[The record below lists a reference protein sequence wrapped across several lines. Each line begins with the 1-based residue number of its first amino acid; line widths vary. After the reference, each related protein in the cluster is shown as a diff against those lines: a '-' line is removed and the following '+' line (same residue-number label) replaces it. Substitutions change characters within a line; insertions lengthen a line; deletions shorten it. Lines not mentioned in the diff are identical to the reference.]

1 MVTIH
6 GIALIAELVAVAWLT
21 IALAGFIKWRGVPW
35 LACCGVATLALII
48 ASLVV
53 IVAAT

>member
-6 GIALIAELVAVAWLT
+6 GIALIAELIAAAWLA
-21 IALAGFIKWRGVPW
+21 IALAGFTKWGGALW
-35 LACCGVATLALII
+35 LACCGVATLVLII

-53 IVAAT
+53 IEGST

>member
-6 GIALIAELVAVAWLT
+6 GIALIAELIATAWLA
-21 IALAGFIKWRGVPW
+21 IALAGFTKWRGAAW
-35 LACCGVATLALII
+35 LACCGVATLALIV

-53 IVAAT
+53 IVAST